1 MDYNIIYT
9 FVTVLVVLVFFEHI
23 QLGIT
28 TLAFWIK
35 FQIDKSDIKRF
46 KILKKISTN
55 LNGTLLARER
65 SNYFPWIVYEQ
76 RTGNHY
82 LPFKNLI

>member
-1 MDYNIIYT
+1 MDYNITYT

-35 FQIDKSDIKRF
+35 FQIDKSDIKQF
-46 KILKKISTN
+46 KVLKEISTN
-55 LNGTLLARER
+55 LNGIFLVRER
-65 SNYFPWIVYEQ
+65 SNSFPWIVYEQ
-76 RTGNHY
+76 RRRNHY